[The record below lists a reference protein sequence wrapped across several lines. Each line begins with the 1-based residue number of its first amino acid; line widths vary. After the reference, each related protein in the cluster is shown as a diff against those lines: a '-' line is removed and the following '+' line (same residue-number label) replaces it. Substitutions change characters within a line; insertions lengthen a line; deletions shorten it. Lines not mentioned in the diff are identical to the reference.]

1 VLSNCEMRNSP
12 DDEKKSC
19 LMQTLDSPAIENVK
33 NIRGNS
39 KEPFS
44 ATTASGIRELQ
55 ERAAQHIV
63 RNSPPPPPF
72 LYNNRDRGQIF

>member
-1 VLSNCEMRNSP
+1 
-12 DDEKKSC
+12 
-19 LMQTLDSPAIENVK
+19 VK

-63 RNSPPPPPF
+63 RNSPPPPPPPL